1 MLIVGGCLLA
11 AAVYARGVRALWRS
25 AGHGRGIKPWQTAC
39 FGGGLVALVLTL
51 ESPLDA
57 LAGALFSA
65 HMVQHL
71 VLLLIA
77 APLLVLG
84 APLAPFVWALTPPA
98 RRRVGRLR
106 ALRAIATMPA
116 ALVLHSLAVWAWHLP
131 SLYDAA
137 IECPPMHVL
146 EHVSFL
152 VTAVLFWW
160 ALLGSGRVGYGSG
173 VLYVFAIGL
182 QTTLLGALLT
192 FASAP
197 WYTAHLATTAAWGL
211 SPLDDQQVA
220 GLIMWIPGGVV
231 YLLSALALFGAWL
244 KETTSPARTIDPMRR
259 TGHNS

>member
-1 MLIVGGCLLA
+1 MLILGGCALA
-11 AAVYARGVRALWRS
+11 AAVYARGVLAVWGS
-25 AGHGRGIKPWQTAC
+25 AGRGRGIKPWQAAC
-39 FGGGLVALVLTL
+39 FGGGLVALVLAL

-57 LAGALFSA
+57 LAVALFSA

-84 APLAPFVWALTPPA
+84 APLAPFAWALTPPA
-98 RRRVGRLR
+98 RRRLGALR
-106 ALRAIATMPA
+106 ALRAFATMPA
-116 ALVLHSLAVWAWHLP
+116 AFVLNSIAVWAWHVP
-131 SLYDAA
+131 RLYDAA
-137 IECPPMHVL
+137 LGALPIHVL
-146 EHVSFL
+146 EHLSFL

-173 VLYVFAIGL
+173 VLCVFALGL

-211 SPLDDQQVA
+211 SPLDDQQGA

-231 YLLSALALFGAWL
+231 YLLCALALFSAWL
-244 KETTSPARTIDPMRR
+244 RESSTSDPVRR
-259 TGHNS
+259 TGHNA